1 MGETMEDELDAL
13 KPSQRPAEFE
23 RWNVEDLKAYKSRLE
38 AEVEKIDA
46 VIKGKSSVHDLAN
59 QLFKS

>member
-1 MGETMEDELDAL
+1 MEDEFDAL

-23 RWNVEDLKAYKSRLE
+23 RWNVEDLEAYKKRLL
-38 AEVEKIDA
+38 AEIEKIDT
-46 VIKGKSSVHDLAN
+46 VLSGKSSVKDLAD

>member
-1 MGETMEDELDAL
+1 MEDEVDAL

-23 RWNVEDLKAYKSRLE
+23 RWNVEDLEAYKKRLL
-38 AEVEKIDA
+38 AEIEKIDT
-46 VIKGKSSVHDLAN
+46 VLSGKSSVKDLAD

>member
-1 MGETMEDELDAL
+1 MEDEFDAL

-23 RWNVEDLKAYKSRLE
+23 RWNVEDLKAYKARLE
-38 AEVEKIDA
+38 AEIEKIDT
-46 VIKGKSSVHDLAN
+46 VISGKSSVRDLAD